1 MSEDRFVL
9 LVVDSATAHFRTDY
23 VGRGELSERQ
33 MQLGQFLRQLQRLA
47 SEYGL
52 AVILSNQVRLR
63 STSGRTVWR
72 GWPAI
77 RS

>member
-63 STSGRTVWR
+63 PSSGRT
-72 GWPAI
+72 G
-77 RS
+77 